1 MLTGHDCWPS
11 DYMNEAPE
19 QAFMQAWSHNMT
31 VAIEPFMVPEESKT
45 HRLPNR
51 RAPKR
56 GVFAAACYTHSKCP
70 SPQTPPFR
78 PVWHRN

>member
-1 MLTGHDCWPS
+1 
-11 DYMNEAPE
+11 MNEAPE

-56 GVFAAACYTHSKCP
+56 GVFAAACYTHSK
-70 SPQTPPFR
+70 
-78 PVWHRN
+78 